1 MLIHS
6 ISHYLTPLASRTN
19 PRCNWKST
27 GGNVFDPGGSLD
39 AHKQA
44 TGGSFET
51 APLVVLVALLLLAAT
66 MLLLRKAR
74 HQVVVLVVCI
84 LILHVVGLDARR
96 RTKPELR
103 DKGPCDWKLRL
114 ELPCAF
120 ALCGGPES
128 RESEIK
134 SIEFILT
141 YLR

>member
-1 MLIHS
+1 
-6 ISHYLTPLASRTN
+6 
-19 PRCNWKST
+19 
-27 GGNVFDPGGSLD
+27 
-39 AHKQA
+39 
-44 TGGSFET
+44 
-51 APLVVLVALLLLAAT
+51 

-103 DKGPCDWKLRL
+103 DKGPSDRKLQL
-114 ELPCAF
+114 EVPCAF

-128 RESEIK
+128 SESEIK
-134 SIEFILT
+134 PIRAIFT